1 MGESRSNSQKK
12 PSNENNADQ
21 NVRMLSR
28 PISPEHLINAQRK
41 SFWPYLCLV

>member
-21 NVRMLSR
+21 NVNVYDQF
-28 PISPEHLINAQRK
+28 P
-41 SFWPYLCLV
+41 